1 MKKVKKVEEE
11 TTSLAVVKKESNVII
26 AASQAL
32 VIKTADDALK
42 AVDFLKRIKEAKAK
56 LDAFFDP
63 QNKAAYNTWQIGL
76 NHKKEYMTPLITA
89 EKLIKEKKTMFD
101 LAQEEAAEKERQKIE
116 DAARKKEEQIK
127 AKLQKKI
134 DKTSDEET
142 KAILEEQKESVHV
155 QREAGMVETKTE
167 GSAKQA
173 DYSVEVHNTAALLR
187 AILDEEIQLKLDNIV
202 EIKIKSIK
210 DFIKI
215 TNITNI
221 PGCTIKKTFIQ
232 KVL

>member
-1 MKKVKKVEEE
+1 MKKAKEE
-11 TTSLAVVKKESNVII
+11 TTDLVVVKKESNVVI

-32 VIKTADDALK
+32 VIKTPNDALK
-42 AVDFLKRIKEAKAK
+42 AVDFLKRIKDAKAK

-76 NHKKEYMTPLITA
+76 KHKKEYYDPLVAA
-89 EKLIKEKKTMFD
+89 EKLVKDKKTTFD

-116 DAARKKEEQIK
+116 EKARKEEEKQK

-134 DKTSDEET
+134 DSTDDEEK
-142 KAILEEQKESVHV
+142 KAVLQEQQESVHV
-155 QREAGMVETKTE
+155 QREAATVETKTE

-173 DYSVEVHNTAALLR
+173 DYNVEVYNMAAFLR
-187 AILDEEIQLKLDNIV
+187 AILEEDIQIKLDNVV
-202 EIKIKSIK
+202 EVKIKGIK
-210 DFIKI
+210 DFIKL

-221 PGCTIKKTFIQ
+221 PGCIVKKTFIQ
-232 KVL
+232 KVI